1 MLEANERMNEGNGR
15 SLLVEY
21 DGVSVGQLLMMSN
34 LLKFFALQKS

>member
-1 MLEANERMNEGNGR
+1 MLEANERLNEGNGP

-21 DGVSVGQLLMMSN
+21 DGMSVGQLLMMCN